1 MSRQAYTDSLA
12 IVFRRRFILPNTPS
26 TLNSLMK
33 HLRDDDG
40 VHISGSTQKR
50 RLKNIG
56 YYHSYKG
63 YRFVG
68 KAVNKLPITDFAQI
82 TALYDFD
89 MQVKT
94 LFYPRIISIETALKN
109 YTLEAVLKDAKS
121 ERFEV
126 IWQKCLTN
134 YKSNP
139 SKSGKYST
147 AWEKRQRL
155 RSNIDGIILRTHKE
169 KDVIRH
175 FRDADKSI
183 PIWAIFEVIT
193 LGEFGTFYGCLD
205 KRVKSLIV
213 SDIGM
218 PTNLDSEGLLGD
230 VIFVLKDLRN
240 AIAHNGVVLDVRF
253 KSGKINTGVGNLI
266 EVQMGIKQVDFSDIT
281 DYVVLLIYLMKK
293 MQFTKTECRQFIN
306 GYVGIVERYRSE
318 LPTTIYTQFIRTST
332 RNKLKAA
339 QRFVRA
345 S

>member
-1 MSRQAYTDSLA
+1 M
-12 IVFRRRFILPNTPS
+12 
-26 TLNSLMK
+26 
-33 HLRDDDG
+33 
-40 VHISGSTQKR
+40 
-50 RLKNIG
+50 
-56 YYHSYKG
+56 
-63 YRFVG
+63 
-68 KAVNKLPITDFAQI
+68 
-82 TALYDFD
+82 
-89 MQVKT
+89 
-94 LFYPRIISIETALKN
+94 
-109 YTLEAVLKDAKS
+109 
-121 ERFEV
+121 
-126 IWQKCLTN
+126 
-134 YKSNP
+134 
-139 SKSGKYST
+139 
-147 AWEKRQRL
+147 
-155 RSNIDGIILRTHKE
+155 
-169 KDVIRH
+169 
-175 FRDADKSI
+175 
-183 PIWAIFEVIT
+183 
-193 LGEFGTFYGCLD
+193 
-205 KRVKSLIV
+205 KSLIV